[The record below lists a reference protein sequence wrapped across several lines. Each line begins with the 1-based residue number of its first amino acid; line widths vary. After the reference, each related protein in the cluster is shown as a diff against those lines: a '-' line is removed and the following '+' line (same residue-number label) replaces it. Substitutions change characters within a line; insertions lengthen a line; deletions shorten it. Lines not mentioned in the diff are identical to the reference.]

1 MKSTT
6 SYHAVMYHQHEA
18 KKVDDTLTVEEILN
32 MSINHTAYSMTMRT
46 PGDEEALVRGLL
58 LTENIYNKTGNDVSF
73 QIKEVNQKGIITHIN
88 INIPQED
95 ILEGIQQQRNLVSVS
110 SCGMCGKNEMELQ
123 MSAIH
128 RTSEDFVIHAEK
140 IATLFEQMQITQKQ
154 FNQSGGS
161 HAAAIFDKNYHILSM
176 GEDIGRHNAV
186 DKAIGKLLICNSLP
200 QAHCLIVSGRV
211 SYEIVS
217 KCFRANIPFLAS
229 VSAPSSLAVDY
240 ANISNITLL
249 AFCRGERFTA
259 YTFPERVIV

>member
-1 MKSTT
+1 MKATT
-6 SYHAVMYHQHEA
+6 LYNAVLYKNQTSQ
-18 KKVDDTLTVEEILN
+18 KVDDTLTVEEILN
-32 MSINHTAYSMTMRT
+32 MSINEKAYSMTMRT

-58 LTENIYNKTGNDVSF
+58 LTENIYNKIGDHIPFHINE
-73 QIKEVNQKGIITHIN
+73 INEKGIITHIN

-123 MSAIH
+123 MSAINH
-128 RTSEDFVIHAEK
+128 TSEDLIIHAEK
-140 IATLFEQMQITQKQ
+140 IHTLFEKMQKTQSQ
-154 FNQSGGS
+154 FIQSGGS
-161 HAAAIFDKNYHILSM
+161 HAAAIFDKNYQILSI

-186 DKAIGKLLICNSLP
+186 DKAIGKLLLSNTLS
-200 QAHCLIVSGRV
+200 QAHCLTVSGRV

-259 YTFPERVIV
+259 YTFPERVIL

>member
-1 MKSTT
+1 MKATT
-6 SYHAVMYHQHEA
+6 IYHAVLYHQHKA
-18 KKVDDTLTVEEILN
+18 QKVDDTLTVEEILN
-32 MSINHTAYSMTMRT
+32 MSINQKSFSMTMRT

-58 LTENIYNKTGNDVSF
+58 LTENIYNKTGSDISF
-73 QIKEVNQKGIITHIN
+73 QIKEVNEKDIITHVN
-88 INIPQED
+88 VNIPQED
-95 ILEGIQQQRNLVSVS
+95 LLEGIQQQRNLVSVS

-123 MSAIH
+123 MSTIH
-128 RTSEDFVIHAEK
+128 RTNEDLAIHAEK
-140 IATLFEQMQITQKQ
+140 IATLFEQMQKTQSQ

-161 HAAAIFDKNYHILSM
+161 HAAAIFDKNYHILSI

-186 DKAIGKLLICNSLP
+186 DKAIGKLLLSSSLP

-240 ANISNITLL
+240 AQISNITLM

-259 YTFPERVIV
+259 YTFPERVIN